1 MRAGGF
7 EGRELRA
14 RLRLRMPHVTPLR
27 WKQTLWKMM
36 RAVGVPAVGEDLKV
50 VGVAHGGMDQVDS
63 VGADD
68 TELSSFYNLLSF
80 SHSFFPWCTLD

>member
-1 MRAGGF
+1 M
-7 EGRELRA
+7 
-14 RLRLRMPHVTPLR
+14 VVDT
-27 WKQTLWKMM
+27 K
-36 RAVGVPAVGEDLKV
+36 AVGGAREDLEV